1 MNLILDPEEQ
11 YLPLNIVKYLKAE
24 VSKSIE
30 ELANEILSTVTKELQ
45 KMTPEDLDDN
55 RPVIYLFMFKYSEM
69 KAVNNGFVRML
80 NKIND
85 HIKTKLHKSC
95 LKHGKTSHL
104 LAFNLN
110 KIYADPNVR
119 KAYINA
125 ATN

>member
-11 YLPLNIVKYLKAE
+11 YLPLHIVKYLKAE
-24 VSKSIE
+24 VGKSIE
-30 ELANEILSTVTKELQ
+30 ELANEILSTVAKELQ

-55 RPVIYLFMFKYSEM
+55 RPVIYLFKFKYSEM
-69 KAVNNGFVRML
+69 KAVNNGLVRML

-85 HIKTKLHKSC
+85 HIKTKLQKSC
-95 LKHGKTSHL
+95 LKHGKTSRL

-110 KIYADPNVR
+110 EIYADPNVR